1 VSSVGA
7 TVAGAP
13 RVVCSIPEP
22 RTAPRP
28 RPPLPGFMRSIS
40 SATWVVLDW
49 LIIGAA
55 AYVACVLLVTGTT
68 RYGWIANRWLVSGAF
83 CATTTMAGLVFGLY
97 ERRTLLARSRIFV
110 RSTLTLVLGVVLGF
124 ACLLLFF
131 HAAASRWVGLTV
143 ALAYALLA
151 IPLRLG
157 AHEVITTT
165 RVRLLCVGDGPSI
178 RKLLTILGPLHHRIY
193 EVVGHVH
200 VSQGPLR
207 LVAGAIGRNSQ
218 AGPALALGPPVAGAP
233 LSAAHSFD
241 EACPCLGPLEQ
252 IADLVSEYHVD
263 EVVVGSELASN
274 GVVGRAVA
282 ACLQRRCRVTDQA
295 TFVEKLLGEVPIES
309 ITAEWF
315 LRADVQNRGNY
326 DTVSRLLS
334 SVAAA
339 VGLVLT
345 LPLWPLIAL
354 AIRIDS
360 RGPALFR
367 QIRVG
372 QYGRYFNIYKFRTM
386 RTDAEKDGARWAQP
400 HDARVTRVGRWLR
413 QSRLDELP
421 QLLNVLRGEMAL
433 VGPRPERPEFVHNLE
448 QVLPH
453 YRLRHL
459 TRPGLTGWAQI
470 HHGYGGS
477 IADAH
482 RKLCLDLYYL
492 KHRALEMDVA
502 ILIRTLGTFLLGA
515 R

>member
-1 VSSVGA
+1 
-7 TVAGAP
+7 
-13 RVVCSIPEP
+13 
-22 RTAPRP
+22 
-28 RPPLPGFMRSIS
+28 MRSMS
-40 SATWVVLDW
+40 SATWVVCDW

-55 AYVACVLLVTGTT
+55 AYVACLLLVSGTT

-97 ERRTLLARSRIFV
+97 ERRTLLARSRILV

-124 ACLLLFF
+124 ACLLLLF

-143 ALAYALLA
+143 TLAYALVA
-151 IPLRLG
+151 IPLRLA

-200 VSQGPLR
+200 VAQGPLR
-207 LVAGAIGRNSQ
+207 LVAGA
-218 AGPALALGPPVAGAP
+218 AGYRTEPGPSLALRARINPEHPEFA
-233 LSAAHSFD
+233 
-241 EACPCLGPLEQ
+241 EICPCLGPLER
-252 IADLVSEYHVD
+252 IADLLSEHRVD
-263 EVVVGSELASN
+263 EVVVGSELVSN
-274 GVVGRAVA
+274 GAVGRAVA
-282 ACLQRRCRVTDQA
+282 SCLERRCRVTDQA
-295 TFVEKLLGEVPIES
+295 TFVEKLLGEVPVES

-326 DTVSRLLS
+326 EAASRLWS
-334 SVAAA
+334 SVAAG

-354 AIRIDS
+354 AIRLDS

-372 QYGRYFNIYKFRTM
+372 QYGRYFTMYKFRTM
-386 RTDAEKDGARWAQP
+386 RRDAEKDGARWAQP
-400 HDARVTRVGRWLR
+400 HDARATRVGRWLR

-421 QLLNVLRGEMAL
+421 QLLNVLRGDMAL

-448 QVLPH
+448 PVLPH

-482 RKLCLDLYYL
+482 RKLCFDLYYL
-492 KHRALEMDVA
+492 KHRTLEMDVA

>member
-1 VSSVGA
+1 VSTVGT
-7 TVAGAP
+7 TVAGGPRIVAAVPPP
-13 RVVCSIPEP
+13 RVDL
-22 RTAPRP
+22 RA
-28 RPPLPGFMRSIS
+28 RPPLRRFMRSIS
-40 SATWVVLDW
+40 SATWVVVDW

-55 AYVACVLLVTGTT
+55 AYLACVLLVSGTT
-68 RYGWIANRWLVSGAF
+68 RYGWIANRWLVSGVF

-97 ERRTLLARSRIFV
+97 ERRTLLARSRILV
-110 RSTLTLVLGVVLGF
+110 RSALTLLFGVVLGF

-131 HAAASRWVGLTV
+131 HAASSRWVGLTV
-143 ALAYALLA
+143 TLAYALVA
-151 IPLRLG
+151 VPLRLG
-157 AHEVITTT
+157 AHEFITTT

-193 EVVGHVH
+193 EVVGHVY
-200 VSQGPLR
+200 VRQGPLR
-207 LVAGAIGRNSQ
+207 LVAGGPGRRSQ
-218 AGPALALGPPVAGAP
+218 VGPTLVQQVPSESEHPFEQ
-233 LSAAHSFD
+233 S
-241 EACPCLGPLEQ
+241 CPCLGPLEH
-252 IADLVSEYHVD
+252 IADLLSEHRVD
-263 EVVVGSELASN
+263 EVVVGSELASDAT
-274 GVVGRAVA
+274 VGRAVA
-282 ACLQRRCRVTDQA
+282 ACLERRCRVTDQA

-326 DTVSRLLS
+326 DAVSRLLS
-334 SVAAA
+334 TVAAA
-339 VGLVLT
+339 IGLALT

-354 AIRIDS
+354 AIRLDS

-372 QYGRYFNIYKFRTM
+372 RCGRYFTIYKFRTM
-386 RTDAEKDGARWAQP
+386 RTDAEKNGARWAQP
-400 HDARVTRVGRWLR
+400 HDDRVTRVGRWLR

-421 QLLNVLRGEMAL
+421 QLLNVLRGDMAL